1 MSCPGV
7 VESIEALS
15 PADLP
20 DDHDWAMHPPKCLLA
35 VQRGTHQEQE
45 AVDIEVVVDSGSD
58 ASCLP
63 MSWASIGRHGGAD
76 SQWYRDAQGHRI
88 SGRETRTATIEIGG
102 VKFREQWLLSSV
114 TQPLFCIGKTSRSD
128 SSLLLL
134 CKKVAVPQP
143 STKLLEATFALTV
156 CRVLGQTFAC
166 ANFD

>member
-1 MSCPGV
+1 
-7 VESIEALS
+7 
-15 PADLP
+15 
-20 DDHDWAMHPPKCLLA
+20 MHPPKCLLA

-114 TQPLFCIGKTSRSD
+114 TQPLFCIGKLMRKSGWDIIHDDGRVPHLTSPD
-128 SSLLLL
+128 G
-134 CKKVAVPQP
+134 AV
-143 STKLLEATFALTV
+143 
-156 CRVLGQTFAC
+156 RVPLFYKNHIAER
-166 ANFD
+166 